1 MRTGREKNRE
11 RLGSDLE
18 ASLEL
23 LCQRQLV
30 DYLRNFLVR
39 VSCRL
44 VVANKPL
51 GGI

>member
-30 DYLRNFLVR
+30 DYLPEIFSCVSR
-39 VSCRL
+39 VVSWSQ
-44 VVANKPL
+44 
-51 GGI
+51 ISH